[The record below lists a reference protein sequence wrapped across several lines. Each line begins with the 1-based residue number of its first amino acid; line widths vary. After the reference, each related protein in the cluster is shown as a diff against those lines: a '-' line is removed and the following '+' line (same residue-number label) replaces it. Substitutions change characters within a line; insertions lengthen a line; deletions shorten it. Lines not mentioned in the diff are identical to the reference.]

1 MIESMADNLGVT
13 PSELRGTSQH
23 LYGVSG
29 RMKEILSTLQEKL
42 SAEGAAWGDDEMG
55 KQFAEGDGG
64 YLAQLD
70 WVDDSVAA
78 KTGLLDYYSRALK
91 HSADSFE
98 QQDQA

>member
-1 MIESMADNLGVT
+1 MIEPMPDNLGVT

-23 LYGVSG
+23 LYDVSG
-29 RMKEILSTLQEKL
+29 RMKDILSTLQDKL

-64 YLAQLD
+64 YLSQLE

>member
-1 MIESMADNLGVT
+1 MPDNLGVT

-23 LYGVSG
+23 LYDVSG
-29 RMKEILSTLQEKL
+29 RMKDILSTLQDKL

-64 YLAQLD
+64 YLSQLE